1 MARTTNRPATATRP
15 NTATAPLES
24 NSSGSFDQQ
33 DQRGENSPV
42 GDNTERRENLTAVRD
57 EQDND
62 RNDSRENR
70 DDSRE
75 NNRRENRGGRAF
87 GESGDEREFGEN
99 RDERKQYDGNP
110 EQGSREQPP
119 VLSAGMDVFAPVLEA
134 WKQVFKSWSELA
146 ETMVKA
152 QQDAFASMIGAAN
165 ATAKD
170 ITDIKVGDR
179 RNGELAF
186 SGSRTTASTPDRI
199 EHDRR

>member
-1 MARTTNRPATATRP
+1 MARTTNRPDTARP
-15 NTATAPLES
+15 NTAKAQLDT
-24 NSSGSFDQQ
+24 NSSGSFDAQ
-33 DQRGENSPV
+33 DLRGEDGQV

-57 EQDND
+57 QPDN
-62 RNDSRENR
+62 ER

-75 NNRRENRGGRAF
+75 NYGERGNFDRR
-87 GESGDEREFGEN
+87 DDREFGEN
-99 RDERKQYDGNP
+99 REERTPRDRDA
-110 EQGSREQPP
+110 ERGSRRDQPP
-119 VLSAGMDVFAPVLEA
+119 TSPAGLDAFAPMLEA

-165 ATAKD
+165 TTAK
-170 ITDIKVGDR
+170 DIKVGDR
-179 RNGELAF
+179 RNGEVAF

>member
-1 MARTTNRPATATRP
+1 MARTTDQPSTANRR
-15 NTATAPLES
+15 NTATAQPA
-24 NSSGSFDQQ
+24 SSLSDSFDEQ
-33 DQRGENSPV
+33 DRRGGDGQL
-42 GDNTERRENLTAVRD
+42 GDNAERRENLTAVRD
-57 EQDND
+57 ERDND

-75 NNRRENRGGRAF
+75 NRDERGNFNRRDDRGGREVGENRG
-87 GESGDEREFGEN
+87 ERN
-99 RDERKQYDGNP
+99 QRQDGYAG
-110 EQGSREQPP
+110 QGSRREQPP
-119 VLSAGMDVFAPVLEA
+119 ALSAGWDAFAPVLEA

-146 ETMVKA
+146 ETMVKV

-165 ATAKD
+165 PTAKD
-170 ITDIKVGDR
+170 IILGDR